1 MSHNLLHSV
10 PSLAFTGLERSLWRL
25 VLKGN
30 RFHRVP
36 SDSISRLEKLNH
48 LDLSGEHQTTE
59 MIEYFFLD
67 ESESEYYS

>member
-48 LDLSGEHQTTE
+48 LDLSGKQQTS
-59 MIEYFFLD
+59 I
-67 ESESEYYS
+67 YSP